1 MYPVFAVLLL
11 ALAGCTALVVR
22 RRGAAIS
29 EEALGFAVIGAA
41 GLGLLAVAVL
51 VVGRLSAVPGRAE
64 GLALLGLGGFV
75 VYLLAAWV
83 VLRWVAVAPVSRV
96 RRTRPDWG
104 SERRV
109 AAAARPDGA
118 DLTHPWCA
126 YPVPTP

>member
-11 ALAGCTALVVR
+11 ALAGCTVLVVR

-64 GLALLGLGGFV
+64 GLALLGLGRLRGLPAGRV
-75 VYLLAAWV
+75 GGAAV
-83 VLRWVAVAPVSRV
+83 DAPQGCAYPLRWRRIAKPAITAPAVAPSVPAPSAPTFTARRPV
-96 RRTRPDWG
+96 R
-104 SERRV
+104 
-109 AAAARPDGA
+109 
-118 DLTHPWCA
+118 
-126 YPVPTP
+126 

>member
-1 MYPVFAVLLL
+1 MS
-11 ALAGCTALVVR
+11 VVR

-83 VLRWVAVAPVSRV
+83 VLVWMRRHAAPLSWRRGELTPTARPSGVSRAV
-96 RRTRPDWG
+96 R
-104 SERRV
+104 
-109 AAAARPDGA
+109 ARSGPI
-118 DLTHPWCA
+118 
-126 YPVPTP
+126 

>member
-11 ALAGCTALVVR
+11 ALAGCTVLVVR
-22 RRGAAIS
+22 RRGPAIS

-51 VVGRLSAVPGRAE
+51 VVGRLSVVPGRAE

-83 VLRWVAVAPVSRV
+83 VLLWMRHR
-96 RRTRPDWG
+96 
-104 SERRV
+104 
-109 AAAARPDGA
+109 AA
-118 DLTHPWCA
+118 
-126 YPVPTP
+126 PTP